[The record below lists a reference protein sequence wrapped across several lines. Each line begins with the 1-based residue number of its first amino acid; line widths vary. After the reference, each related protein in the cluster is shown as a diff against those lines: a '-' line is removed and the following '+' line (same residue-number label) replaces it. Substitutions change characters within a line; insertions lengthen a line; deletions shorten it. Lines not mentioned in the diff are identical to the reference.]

1 MEFKYTKYRPHG
13 PAYIPVPPLA
23 GVEPKKSTPWWKSAL
38 KVASTLGICF
48 LVGRESKLKPRDVVN
63 GILIDL
69 IYRQPI
75 TDPWAVL
82 EIVRGRMIKAGLS
95 KWERDQQDGYAMDRI
110 TSQM

>member
-1 MEFKYTKYRPHG
+1 MDFRYAKYRPHG
-13 PAYIPVPPLA
+13 PASIEVPPLA
-23 GVEPKKSTPWWKSAL
+23 GVEPKKKTPWWKRAL
-38 KVASTLGICF
+38 KIVSTVGICL

-82 EIVRGRMIKAGLS
+82 EIVRDRMMKAGLS
-95 KWERDQQDGYAMDRI
+95 KREREQQDGYAMDRI
-110 TSQM
+110 TAQM